1 VLAAPFQRA
10 ADATRKSCGDRDDAV
25 CNLQAEGRQGARR
38 GPSITSAPFLG
49 SKTEP
54 WHEQTRPMTTQ
65 QLRGAIV
72 SRLADLFRILRER
85 QRQPELGS
93 NQAENP
99 LAIEQS
105 NDGQATAS

>member
-1 VLAAPFQRA
+1 
-10 ADATRKSCGDRDDAV
+10 
-25 CNLQAEGRQGARR
+25 
-38 GPSITSAPFLG
+38 
-49 SKTEP
+49 
-54 WHEQTRPMTTQ
+54 MTTQ

-93 NQAENP
+93 NQVENP

-105 NDGQATAS
+105 NEGQATSS

>member
-1 VLAAPFQRA
+1 VPPTRLEKAA
-10 ADATRKSCGDRDDAV
+10 ATVTTPSATFRPR
-25 CNLQAEGRQGARR
+25 EGKGRGA

-105 NDGQATAS
+105 NEGQATSS